1 MATYL
6 KYQPSSV
13 QRYKGL
19 GEMNAIQ
26 LMQSTLHP
34 DYNRTLMQVTVEDI
48 DSEIQ
53 AIREINSNM
62 KLLVKEI
69 EFSAYRDL

>member
-1 MATYL
+1 
-6 KYQPSSV
+6 
-13 QRYKGL
+13 
-19 GEMNAIQ
+19 MNAIQ

-69 EFSAYRDL
+69 DFSAYRDL